1 MLWNEVQQVGCAFA
15 DYGLRTGDRLAILSH
30 TCREWQVAELGSA
43 LTGAAV
49 VGLEP
54 HAPSD
59 QIARVLEHANAS
71 ALVVDRHETLA
82 KVRQDLRTRFK
93 FTLLLEDEAASSDG
107 VVSWR
112 LAHAHRST
120 VAAGSCRI
128 LGADEPATVIY
139 TSGTTGAP
147 KGIEYTH
154 RDLMT
159 ACRAMLEE
167 FHDFG
172 RSRLVCWLPMAALFQ
187 RMMNILALATRSVT
201 YFVDDPREIMARLPE
216 IRPTVFT
223 SVPRFYE
230 RLHDGIQERLRGLSG
245 VQRWLSEAALRTG
258 AEWGSCVRK
267 GTRPAARLRIQHAIL
282 DRLVLRR
289 IRAAMG
295 GEIQWMVTG
304 SAAAPVWLLEFF
316 QSIGLLVLEAY
327 GISENPVPIAAN
339 RSDAYRF
346 GSVGR
351 PFRLNQVR
359 LSADGEVLVKG
370 PALFRGY
377 VDEGMPANRV
387 TADGFYRTGD
397 YGRLDSDGFL
407 YLLGRGAEI
416 LKTSSGRRI
425 APAAI
430 EGLYRQSRYID
441 QIVVVGN
448 ERPYLAALVT
458 LNMGSDK
465 PDPERNVVLQDLV
478 GRVVHDAAQLGQ
490 RLAPHEQ
497 IRAVAVLSA
506 PLTVESGELTASLK
520 LRRDRIE
527 SRYAGLIDAL
537 YRRGVADASTES
549 GGPVVILEPPRH
561 DGR

>member
-1 MLWNEVQQVGCAFA
+1 
-15 DYGLRTGDRLAILSH
+15 
-30 TCREWQVAELGSA
+30 
-43 LTGAAV
+43 
-49 VGLEP
+49 
-54 HAPSD
+54 
-59 QIARVLEHANAS
+59 
-71 ALVVDRHETLA
+71 
-82 KVRQDLRTRFK
+82 
-93 FTLLLEDEAASSDG
+93 
-107 VVSWR
+107 
-112 LAHAHRST
+112 
-120 VAAGSCRI
+120 
-128 LGADEPATVIY
+128 
-139 TSGTTGAP
+139 
-147 KGIEYTH
+147 
-154 RDLMT
+154 
-159 ACRAMLEE
+159 
-167 FHDFG
+167 
-172 RSRLVCWLPMAALFQ
+172 
-187 RMMNILALATRSVT
+187 
-201 YFVDDPREIMARLPE
+201 
-216 IRPTVFT
+216 
-223 SVPRFYE
+223 
-230 RLHDGIQERLRGLSG
+230 
-245 VQRWLSEAALRTG
+245 LRTG
-258 AEWGSCVRK
+258 AEWGSCVRT
-267 GTRPAARLRIQHAIL
+267 GMRPAARLRIRHAIL

-407 YLLGRGAEI
+407 YLIGRGAEI
-416 LKTSSGRRI
+416 LKTSGGRRI
-425 APAAI
+425 APTAI

-458 LNMGSDK
+458 LNVGSDK

-478 GRVVHDAAQLGQ
+478 GRVVHDVAQLGQ

-506 PLTVESGELTASLK
+506 PLTVESGELTAGLK

-527 SRYAGLIDAL
+527 ARYAGLIDAL
-537 YRRGVADASTES
+537 YHRGVADASTES

-561 DGR
+561 DRR